1 MSAGGVIGDLTQS
14 LNCGGGKCDCCTQ
27 SRIQK
32 ESLSRSINDLAARV
46 AKLEAY
52 IAELERDANQIYL
65 FAEKIVKAVLKFFKE
80 IDDKF

>member
-14 LNCGGGKCDCCTQ
+14 LNCSGGKCDCCFQ
-27 SRIQK
+27 QK
-32 ESLSRSINDLAARV
+32 VQQEESFRQINDLSARV

-65 FAEKIVKAVLKFFKE
+65 FADKISKAVLKFLKE